1 MLRDVRVL
9 FSRRFCGRRYDV
21 LRSPASVKEAA
32 NESLEMGKEAVKH
45 SAESAARAT
54 EQALE
59 RTTEKVKSKVSP
71 SARRRDGD
79 L

>member
-1 MLRDVRVL
+1 VRVF

-21 LRSPASVKEAA
+21 LRSPASVKAA
-32 NESLEMGKEAVKH
+32 AKESLEMGKEAVKH

-54 EQALE
+54 EEALE
-59 RTTEKVKSKVSP
+59 RTTEKVKRKVSLSRSP